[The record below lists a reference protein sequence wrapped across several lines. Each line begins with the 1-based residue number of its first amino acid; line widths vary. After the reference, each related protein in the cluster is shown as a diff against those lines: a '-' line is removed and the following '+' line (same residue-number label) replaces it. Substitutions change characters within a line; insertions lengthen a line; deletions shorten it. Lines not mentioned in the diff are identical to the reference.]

1 MDLTHILLLLLLF
14 MGAYSI
20 WYSNRTSNQQKSG
33 ESVDKLIKLDAD
45 ISRMDP
51 LIREEFGRNREENQR
66 VQRESREEQQ
76 LALMNFERRLSE
88 SVRELNEMQR
98 QKFEDLVSK
107 QENIRKNADE
117 KLSEIRNTMEI
128 KLRNLQEDNAKQLDE
143 MRKTVDEKLQEGLE
157 QRFNQSFKLISDR
170 LEQVH
175 KGLGEM
181 QGLANGVGDLKK
193 VLSNVKTRG
202 IVGEIQLRNL
212 LEEFL
217 TRDQYEENVIVKPGT
232 QERVEFVVK
241 LPNKNQGGEDI
252 YVPIDSKFPIEV
264 YERLIDAYNAVGT
277 IPQKE
282 LDAAR
287 KAFADV
293 VKENAKT
300 ISSKYINPPVTT
312 DFAVMFVPTEGLY
325 AEILHLPGLSEILR
339 KEYQIIIVGPTNL
352 VAYLSSLQMGFRTLA
367 IEKRSSEVWQ
377 LLGAVKNEFGKF
389 GVVLE
394 ATRRKLELAANEI
407 DKAGVRSRAIEKK
420 LRDVQ
425 ELPAGQS
432 QDILQLPSFG
442 EAEDQD
448 FDLTHPDSDESD

>member
-1 MDLTHILLLLLLF
+1 MDLTLILLLLLLF
-14 MGAYSI
+14 MGVYSI
-20 WYSNRTSNQQKSG
+20 WYSNRTSNQQQSG
-33 ESVDKLIKLDAD
+33 ESADKLIKLDAD

-66 VQRESREEQQ
+66 ALRESREEQQ
-76 LALMNFERRLSE
+76 MAFMNFERRLSE
-88 SVRELNEMQR
+88 TVRELNDMQR
-98 QKFEDLVSK
+98 QKFEDLISK

-143 MRKTVDEKLQEGLE
+143 IRKTVDEKLQEGLE
-157 QRFNQSFKLISDR
+157 QRFNQSFTLISDR

-181 QGLANGVGDLKK
+181 QGLASGVGDLKK

-217 TRDQYEENVIVKPGT
+217 TRDQFEENVIVKPGT
-232 QERVEFVVK
+232 QERVEFAVK

-252 YVPIDSKFPIEV
+252 FVPIDSKFPIEV
-264 YERLIDAYNAVGT
+264 YERLIDAYNAAGT

-377 LLGAVKNEFGKF
+377 LLSAVKTEFGKF

-394 ATRRKLELAANEI
+394 ATRRKLELAANDI

-425 ELPAGQS
+425 ELPSGYS
-432 QDILQLPSFG
+432 QDILQLPAFG
-442 EAEDQD
+442 ETED
-448 FDLTHPDSDESD
+448 PDSDITYLDSEELE

>member
-1 MDLTHILLLLLLF
+1 

-20 WYSNRTSNQQKSG
+20 WYSNRTSNQQQSG

-66 VQRESREEQQ
+66 ALRESREEQQ
-76 LALMNFERRLSE
+76 MALMNFERRLSE
-88 SVRELNEMQR
+88 SARELNEMQR

-212 LEEFL
+212 LE
-217 TRDQYEENVIVKPGT
+217 
-232 QERVEFVVK
+232 
-241 LPNKNQGGEDI
+241 
-252 YVPIDSKFPIEV
+252 
-264 YERLIDAYNAVGT
+264 
-277 IPQKE
+277 
-282 LDAAR
+282 
-287 KAFADV
+287 
-293 VKENAKT
+293 
-300 ISSKYINPPVTT
+300 
-312 DFAVMFVPTEGLY
+312 DFSA
-325 AEILHLPGLSEILR
+325 
-339 KEYQIIIVGPTNL
+339 
-352 VAYLSSLQMGFRTLA
+352 
-367 IEKRSSEVWQ
+367 
-377 LLGAVKNEFGKF
+377 
-389 GVVLE
+389 
-394 ATRRKLELAANEI
+394 
-407 DKAGVRSRAIEKK
+407 
-420 LRDVQ
+420 
-425 ELPAGQS
+425 
-432 QDILQLPSFG
+432 
-442 EAEDQD
+442 
-448 FDLTHPDSDESD
+448 

>member
-20 WYSNRTSNQQKSG
+20 WFSGRNSNQQQSG
-33 ESVDKLIKLDAD
+33 ENADKLIKLDAD

-66 VQRESREEQQ
+66 ALRESREEQQ
-76 LALMNFERRLSE
+76 SALMNFERRLSE
-88 SVRELNEMQR
+88 SVRELNEVQR

-107 QENIRKNADE
+107 QEHIRKNADE
-117 KLSEIRNTMEI
+117 KLSEIRSTMEI
-128 KLRNLQEDNAKQLDE
+128 KLKGLQEDNARQLEE

-181 QGLANGVGDLKK
+181 QGLANGVGDLKR

-217 TRDQYEENVIVKPGT
+217 TREQFEENVIVKSGS
-232 QERVEFVVK
+232 QERVEFAVK
-241 LPNKNQGGEDI
+241 LPSKHQDGDDI
-252 YVPIDSKFPIEV
+252 LVPIDSKFPIEV
-264 YERLIDAYNAVGT
+264 YERLLDAYNAIGT
-277 IPQKE
+277 IPQKD

-287 KAFADV
+287 KAFVDV

-300 ISSKYINPPVTT
+300 ISSKYINPPITT

-325 AEILHLPGLSEILR
+325 AEILHQPGLSDMLR
-339 KEYQIIIVGPTNL
+339 KDFQIIIVGPTNL

-389 GVVLE
+389 GTVLE
-394 ATRRKLELAANEI
+394 ATKRKLELAASDI
-407 DKAGVRSRAIEKK
+407 DKAGVRTRAIERK

-432 QDILQLPSFG
+432 RELLQLPAFG
-442 EAEDQD
+442 EVDDVESDSSQEESEDQG
-448 FDLTHPDSDESD
+448 

>member
-20 WYSNRTSNQQKSG
+20 WYSNRTSNQQHSG

-66 VQRESREEQQ
+66 ALRESREEQQ
-76 LALMNFERRLSE
+76 MALMNFERRLSE
-88 SVRELNEMQR
+88 SARELNEMQR

-212 LEEFL
+212 LGEFL
-217 TRDQYEENVIVKPGT
+217 TRDQFEENVIVKPGT

-425 ELPAGQS
+425 ELPTGQS
-432 QDILQLPSFG
+432 QDILQLPAFG
-442 EAEDQD
+442 EVADHD
-448 FDLTHPDSDESD
+448 FDLTQPDSDETD

>member
-1 MDLTHILLLLLLF
+1 MDLTHILLFLLF
-14 MGAYSI
+14 LMVAYSI
-20 WYSNRTSNQQKSG
+20 WSSNRTSNQQQSG
-33 ESVDKLIKLDAD
+33 ENADKLIKLDAD

-66 VQRESREEQQ
+66 ALRESREEQQ
-76 LALMNFERRLSE
+76 AALMNFERRLSE
-88 SVRELNEMQR
+88 SVRELNEVQR
-98 QKFEDLVSK
+98 QKFDDLVSK
-107 QENIRKNADE
+107 QEHIRKNADE
-117 KLSEIRNTMEI
+117 KLSEIRSTMEI
-128 KLRNLQEDNAKQLDE
+128 KLKGLQEDNAKQLEE

-181 QGLANGVGDLKK
+181 QGLANGVGDLKR

-217 TRDQYEENVIVKPGT
+217 TREQFEENVIVKSGS
-232 QERVEFVVK
+232 QERVEFAVK
-241 LPNKNQGGEDI
+241 LPSKHQDGDDI
-252 YVPIDSKFPIEV
+252 LVPIDSKFPIEV
-264 YERLIDAYNAVGT
+264 YERLLDAYNAIGT

-287 KAFADV
+287 KAFVDV

-325 AEILHLPGLSEILR
+325 AEILHQPGLSDMLR
-339 KEYQIIIVGPTNL
+339 KDFQIIIVGPTNL

-389 GVVLE
+389 GTVLE
-394 ATRRKLELAANEI
+394 ATKRKLEMAANEI
-407 DKAGVRSRAIEKK
+407 DKAGVRTRAIEKK

-432 QDILQLPSFG
+432 RDLLQLPAFG
-442 EAEDQD
+442 EIDEVDSDTALEDSEDQG
-448 FDLTHPDSDESD
+448 

>member
-1 MDLTHILLLLLLF
+1 MDLTLILLLLLLF
-14 MGAYSI
+14 MGVYSI
-20 WYSNRTSNQQKSG
+20 WYSNRTSNQQQSG

-66 VQRESREEQQ
+66 ALRESREEQQ
-76 LALMNFERRLSE
+76 MAFMNFERRLSE
-88 SVRELNEMQR
+88 TVRELNEMQR
-98 QKFEDLVSK
+98 QKFEDLISK

-143 MRKTVDEKLQEGLE
+143 IRKTVDEKLQEGLE
-157 QRFNQSFKLISDR
+157 QRFNQSFTLISDR

-181 QGLANGVGDLKK
+181 QGLASGVGDLKK

-217 TRDQYEENVIVKPGT
+217 TRDQFEENVIVKPGT
-232 QERVEFVVK
+232 QERVEFAVK
-241 LPNKNQGGEDI
+241 LPNKNQGGDDI
-252 YVPIDSKFPIEV
+252 FVPIDSKFPIEV
-264 YERLIDAYNAVGT
+264 YERLIDAYNAAGT

-377 LLGAVKNEFGKF
+377 LLGAVKTEFGKF

-425 ELPAGQS
+425 ELPSGQS
-432 QDILQLPSFG
+432 QDILQLPAFG
-442 EAEDQD
+442 ETED
-448 FDLTHPDSDESD
+448 PDSDLTYLDSDELE

>member
-20 WYSNRTSNQQKSG
+20 WYSNRTSNQQQSG

-66 VQRESREEQQ
+66 ALRESREEQQ
-76 LALMNFERRLSE
+76 MALMNFERRLSE
-88 SVRELNEMQR
+88 SARELNEMQR

-217 TRDQYEENVIVKPGT
+217 TRDQFEENVIVKPGT

-300 ISSKYINPPVTT
+300 ISSKYVNPPVTT
-312 DFAVMFVPTEGLY
+312 DFAVMFVPTEGLKC
-325 AEILHLPGLSEILR
+325 L
-339 KEYQIIIVGPTNL
+339 
-352 VAYLSSLQMGFRTLA
+352 
-367 IEKRSSEVWQ
+367 
-377 LLGAVKNEFGKF
+377 
-389 GVVLE
+389 
-394 ATRRKLELAANEI
+394 
-407 DKAGVRSRAIEKK
+407 
-420 LRDVQ
+420 
-425 ELPAGQS
+425 
-432 QDILQLPSFG
+432 
-442 EAEDQD
+442 
-448 FDLTHPDSDESD
+448 

>member
-1 MDLTHILLLLLLF
+1 
-14 MGAYSI
+14 MGVYSI
-20 WYSNRTSNQQKSG
+20 WYSNRTSNQQQSG

-66 VQRESREEQQ
+66 ALRESREEQQ
-76 LALMNFERRLSE
+76 MAFMNFERRLSE
-88 SVRELNEMQR
+88 TVRELNEMQR
-98 QKFEDLVSK
+98 QKFEDLISK

-143 MRKTVDEKLQEGLE
+143 IRKTVDEKLQEGLE
-157 QRFNQSFKLISDR
+157 QRFNQSFTLISDR

-181 QGLANGVGDLKK
+181 QGLASGVGDLKK

-217 TRDQYEENVIVKPGT
+217 TRDQFEENVIVKPGT
-232 QERVEFVVK
+232 QERVEFAVK
-241 LPNKNQGGEDI
+241 LPNKNQGGDDI
-252 YVPIDSKFPIEV
+252 FVPIDSKFPIEV
-264 YERLIDAYNAVGT
+264 YERLIDAYNAAGT

-377 LLGAVKNEFGKF
+377 LLGAVKTEFGKF

-425 ELPAGQS
+425 ELPSGQS
-432 QDILQLPSFG
+432 QDILQLPAFG
-442 EAEDQD
+442 ETED
-448 FDLTHPDSDESD
+448 PDSDLTYLDSDELE

>member
-1 MDLTHILLLLLLF
+1 

-20 WYSNRTSNQQKSG
+20 WYSNRTTNQQKSG

-66 VQRESREEQQ
+66 ALRESREEQQ
-76 LALMNFERRLSE
+76 MALMSFERKLSE

-128 KLRNLQEDNAKQLDE
+128 KLRNMQEDNAKQLDE

-217 TRDQYEENVIVKPGT
+217 TRDQFEENVIVKPGT

-325 AEILHLPGLSEILR
+325 AEILHLPGLSEVLR
-339 KEYQIIIVGPTNL
+339 KEYQIVIVGPTNL

-425 ELPAGQS
+425 ELPSGQS
-432 QDILQLPSFG
+432 QEILQLPVFG

-448 FDLTHPDSDESD
+448 FDSTHHDSDESD

>member
-367 IEKRSSEVWQ
+367 IEKRSSEVWH

>member
-1 MDLTHILLLLLLF
+1 MDVTHILLLLLLF

-66 VQRESREEQQ
+66 ALRESREEQQ
-76 LALMNFERRLSE
+76 MALVNFERRLSD
-88 SVRELNEMQR
+88 SARELNEMQR

-117 KLSEIRNTMEI
+117 KLSEIRDTMEI

-193 VLSNVKTRG
+193 VLINVKTRG

-217 TRDQYEENVIVKPGT
+217 TRDQFEENVIVKPDT
-232 QERVEFVVK
+232 QERVEFAVK
-241 LPNKNQGGEDI
+241 LPNKNQGGDDI

-325 AEILHLPGLSEILR
+325 AEILHSPGLFELLR

-425 ELPAGQS
+425 ELPSGQS
-432 QDILQLPSFG
+432 QDILQLPAFG

-448 FDLTHPDSDESD
+448 FDSTHPNSDESE

>member
-1 MDLTHILLLLLLF
+1 

-20 WYSNRTSNQQKSG
+20 WFSNRASSKQQSG
-33 ESVDKLIKLDAD
+33 ESTDKLIKLDAD

-66 VQRESREEQQ
+66 ALRESREEQQ
-76 LALMNFERRLSE
+76 LALINFERRLSE
-88 SVRELNEMQR
+88 SIRELNEMQR
-98 QKFEDLVSK
+98 LKFEDLVSK

-217 TRDQYEENVIVKPGT
+217 TRDQFEENVIVKPGT

-241 LPNKNQGGEDI
+241 LPNKNQGGDDVL
-252 YVPIDSKFPIEV
+252 VPIDSKFPIEV
-264 YERLIDAYNAVGT
+264 YERLLDAYNAVGT

-287 KAFADV
+287 KAFSDV

-300 ISSKYINPPVTT
+300 ISSKYINPPITT

-389 GVVLE
+389 GTVLE
-394 ATRRKLELAANEI
+394 ATRRKLELAASEI

-432 QDILQLPSFG
+432 QDILQLPAFG
-442 EAEDQD
+442 ETEDS
-448 FDLTHPDSDESD
+448 DLFHPDADE

>member
-20 WYSNRTSNQQKSG
+20 WYSNRTSNQQQSG

-66 VQRESREEQQ
+66 ALRESREEQQ
-76 LALMNFERRLSE
+76 MAFMNFERRLSE
-88 SVRELNEMQR
+88 SARELNEMQR

-217 TRDQYEENVIVKPGT
+217 TRDQFEENVIVKPGT

-241 LPNKNQGGEDI
+241 LPSKNQGGEDI

-425 ELPAGQS
+425 ELPTGQS
-432 QDILQLPSFG
+432 QDILQLPAFG
-442 EAEDQD
+442 EVEDRD
-448 FDLTHPDSDESD
+448 FDLPHPDSDESD

>member
-425 ELPAGQS
+425 ELPTGQS
-432 QDILQLPSFG
+432 QDILQLPAFG
-442 EAEDQD
+442 EIDELDADLPQADSEDQ
-448 FDLTHPDSDESD
+448 E

>member
-1 MDLTHILLLLLLF
+1 
-14 MGAYSI
+14 
-20 WYSNRTSNQQKSG
+20 
-33 ESVDKLIKLDAD
+33 
-45 ISRMDP
+45 
-51 LIREEFGRNREENQR
+51 
-66 VQRESREEQQ
+66 
-76 LALMNFERRLSE
+76 
-88 SVRELNEMQR
+88 
-98 QKFEDLVSK
+98 
-107 QENIRKNADE
+107 
-117 KLSEIRNTMEI
+117 MEI

-217 TRDQYEENVIVKPGT
+217 TRDQFEENVIVKPGT

-252 YVPIDSKFPIEV
+252 LVPIDSKFPIEV

-425 ELPAGQS
+425 ELPTGQS
-432 QDILQLPSFG
+432 QDILQLPAFG
-442 EAEDQD
+442 EIDELDTDLPQADSEDQ
-448 FDLTHPDSDESD
+448 E

>member
-1 MDLTHILLLLLLF
+1 MDFTLLLLVLLCF
-14 MGAYSI
+14 MGAYTI
-20 WYSNRTSNQQKSG
+20 WSSQRTSKDQQSG
-33 ESVDKLIKLDAD
+33 ESTDKLIKLDAD

-51 LIREEFGRNREENQR
+51 LIREEFGRNREESQR
-66 VQRESREEQQ
+66 ALRESREEQQ
-76 LALMNFERRLSE
+76 MVLLNFERRLSE
-88 SVRELNEMQR
+88 SIRELNELQR
-98 QKFEDLVSK
+98 QKFEDLILK
-107 QENIRKNADE
+107 QEHIRKNADD
-117 KLSEIRNTMEI
+117 KLSEIRSTMED
-128 KLRNLQEDNAKQLDE
+128 KLKNLQDDNAKQLDE

-217 TRDQYEENVIVKPGT
+217 TRDQYEENVIVKQGT

-241 LPNKNQGGEDI
+241 LPNKQQGGEDI
-252 YVPIDSKFPIEV
+252 LVPIDSKFPIEV

-282 LDAAR
+282 IEAAR

-300 ISSKYINPPVTT
+300 IASKYINPPVTT

-325 AEILHLPGLSEILR
+325 AEILHLPGLFEFLR

-367 IEKRSSEVWQ
+367 IEQRSSEVWK
-377 LLGAVKNEFGKF
+377 LLGAVKSEFGKF
-389 GVVLE
+389 GTVLE
-394 ATRRKLELAANEI
+394 ATKRKLELAASEI
-407 DKAGVRSRAIEKK
+407 DKAGVRTRAIEKK

-425 ELPAGQS
+425 ELPSGQS
-432 QDILQLPSFG
+432 NDLLHLPAFG
-442 EAEDQD
+442 ELDEI
-448 FDLTHPDSDESD
+448 DSDSSEEDSEEQR

>member
-20 WYSNRTSNQQKSG
+20 WFLNKKSSQQQSG
-33 ESVDKLIKLDAD
+33 ENVDKLIKLDAD

-66 VQRESREEQQ
+66 ALRESREEQQ
-76 LALMNFERRLSE
+76 TALMNFERRLSD
-88 SVRELNEMQR
+88 SVRELNEVQR

-107 QENIRKNADE
+107 QEHIRKNADE
-117 KLSEIRNTMEI
+117 KLSEIRNTMES
-128 KLRNLQEDNAKQLDE
+128 KLKSLQEDNTKQLEE

-157 QRFNQSFKLISDR
+157 QRFNQSFKLISER

-181 QGLANGVGDLKK
+181 QGLANGVGDLKR

-217 TRDQYEENVIVKPGT
+217 TREQFEENVIVKSGS
-232 QERVEFVVK
+232 QERVEFAVK
-241 LPNKNQGGEDI
+241 LPSKHQDGDDI
-252 YVPIDSKFPIEV
+252 LVPIDSKFPIEV
-264 YERLIDAYNAVGT
+264 YERLLDAYSAIGT
-277 IPQKE
+277 IPQKD

-287 KAFADV
+287 KAFVDV

-325 AEILHLPGLSEILR
+325 AEILHQPGLSDMLR
-339 KEYQIIIVGPTNL
+339 KDFQIIIVGPTNL

-389 GVVLE
+389 GTVLE
-394 ATRRKLELAANEI
+394 ATKRKLELAASDI
-407 DKAGVRSRAIEKK
+407 DKAGVRTRAIERK

-432 QDILQLPSFG
+432 RELLQLPAFG
-442 EAEDQD
+442 DIEDV
-448 FDLTHPDSDESD
+448 ESDISQEDSEEPA

>member
-1 MDLTHILLLLLLF
+1 MELTDILLLLLFF
-14 MGAYSI
+14 MVAYSI
-20 WYSNRTSNQQKSG
+20 WFSSRTSQQQQSG
-33 ESVDKLIKLDAD
+33 DSIDKLIKLDAD
-45 ISRMDP
+45 ITRMDP
-51 LIREEFGRNREENQR
+51 LIREEFARNREESQR
-66 VQRESREEQQ
+66 SLRESREEQQ
-76 LALMNFERRLSE
+76 LALSNFERKLSD
-88 SVRELNEMQR
+88 SVRELNEVQR
-98 QKFEDLVSK
+98 QKFDDLVSK
-107 QENIRKNADE
+107 QEHIRKNADD
-117 KLSEIRNTMEI
+117 KLSEIRSTMEM
-128 KLRNLQEDNAKQLDE
+128 KLKSLQEDNAKQLDE

-157 QRFNQSFKLISDR
+157 QRFNQSFKMISDR

-241 LPNKNQGGEDI
+241 LPNKNQGGEDVL
-252 YVPIDSKFPIEV
+252 VPIDSKFPIEV
-264 YERLIDAYNAVGT
+264 YERLMDAYNAVGT
-277 IPQKE
+277 ISQKE
-282 LDAAR
+282 IDAAR

-300 ISSKYINPPVTT
+300 ISSKYINPPITT

-325 AEILHLPGLSEILR
+325 AEILHQPGLSDMLR
-339 KEYQIIIVGPTNL
+339 KEYQIIVVGPTNL

-389 GVVLE
+389 GTVLE
-394 ATRRKLELAANEI
+394 ATRRKLELAASEI

-425 ELPAGQS
+425 ELPSSQS
-432 QDILQLPSFG
+432 QDILQLPAFG
-442 EAEDQD
+442 EGD
-448 FDLTHPDSDESD
+448 DSESDIADNQNEQSE

>member
-1 MDLTHILLLLLLF
+1 M
-14 MGAYSI
+14 A
-20 WYSNRTSNQQKSG
+20 
-33 ESVDKLIKLDAD
+33 LI
-45 ISRMDP
+45 
-51 LIREEFGRNREENQR
+51 
-66 VQRESREEQQ
+66 
-76 LALMNFERRLSE
+76 NFERRLSE
-88 SVRELNEMQR
+88 SARELNEMQR

-217 TRDQYEENVIVKPGT
+217 TRDQFEENVIVKPGT

-425 ELPAGQS
+425 ELPTGQS
-432 QDILQLPSFG
+432 QDILQLPAFG
-442 EAEDQD
+442 EVEDRD
-448 FDLTHPDSDESD
+448 FDLTQPDSDETD

>member
-20 WYSNRTSNQQKSG
+20 WYSSRTSNQQQSG

-66 VQRESREEQQ
+66 ALRESREEQQ
-76 LALMNFERRLSE
+76 MALMNFERRLSE
-88 SVRELNEMQR
+88 SARELNEMQR

-217 TRDQYEENVIVKPGT
+217 TRDQFEENVIVKPGT

-252 YVPIDSKFPIEV
+252 YVPIDSKFPI
-264 YERLIDAYNAVGT
+264 
-277 IPQKE
+277 
-282 LDAAR
+282 
-287 KAFADV
+287 
-293 VKENAKT
+293 
-300 ISSKYINPPVTT
+300 
-312 DFAVMFVPTEGLY
+312 
-325 AEILHLPGLSEILR
+325 
-339 KEYQIIIVGPTNL
+339 
-352 VAYLSSLQMGFRTLA
+352 
-367 IEKRSSEVWQ
+367 
-377 LLGAVKNEFGKF
+377 
-389 GVVLE
+389 
-394 ATRRKLELAANEI
+394 
-407 DKAGVRSRAIEKK
+407 
-420 LRDVQ
+420 
-425 ELPAGQS
+425 
-432 QDILQLPSFG
+432 
-442 EAEDQD
+442 
-448 FDLTHPDSDESD
+448 

>member
-1 MDLTHILLLLLLF
+1 MV
-14 MGAYSI
+14 AYTI
-20 WYSNRTSNQQKSG
+20 WLSQRASQEQQPGDSA
-33 ESVDKLIKLDAD
+33 DKLIKLDAD

-51 LIREEFGRNREENQR
+51 LIREEFARNREESQR
-66 VQRESREEQQ
+66 SLRESREEQQ
-76 LALMNFERRLSE
+76 MVLVNFERRMSE
-88 SVRELNEMQR
+88 SIRELNELQR
-98 QKFEDLVSK
+98 QKFEDLISK
-107 QENIRKNADE
+107 QEHIRKNADD
-117 KLSEIRNTMEI
+117 KLSEIRSTMEH
-128 KLRNLQEDNAKQLDE
+128 KLKHLQEDNAKQLDE

-217 TRDQYEENVIVKPGT
+217 TKDQYEENVIVKQGT

-241 LPNKNQGGEDI
+241 LPNKNQGGDDI
-252 YVPIDSKFPIEV
+252 LVPIDSKFPIEV

-325 AEILHLPGLSEILR
+325 AEILHAPGLFELLR

-367 IEKRSSEVWQ
+367 IEKRSSEVWK
-377 LLGAVKNEFGKF
+377 LLGAVKSEFGKF
-389 GVVLE
+389 GMVLE
-394 ATRRKLELAANEI
+394 ATKRKLELAASEI
-407 DKAGVRSRAIEKK
+407 DKAGVRTRAIEKK

-432 QDILQLPSFG
+432 NDVLQLPAFG
-442 EAEDQD
+442 DMD
-448 FDLTHPDSDESD
+448 DIDSDSSEMDSEEDN

>member
-1 MDLTHILLLLLLF
+1 MDLTLILLLLLLF
-14 MGAYSI
+14 MGVYSI
-20 WYSNRTSNQQKSG
+20 WYSNRTSNQQQSG
-33 ESVDKLIKLDAD
+33 ESADKLIKLDAD

-66 VQRESREEQQ
+66 ALRESREEQQ
-76 LALMNFERRLSE
+76 MAFMNFERRLSE
-88 SVRELNEMQR
+88 TVRELNDMQR
-98 QKFEDLVSK
+98 QKFEDLISK

-143 MRKTVDEKLQEGLE
+143 IRKTVDEKLQEGLE
-157 QRFNQSFKLISDR
+157 QRFNQSFTLISDR

-181 QGLANGVGDLKK
+181 QGLASGVGDLKK

-217 TRDQYEENVIVKPGT
+217 TRDQFEENVIVKPGT
-232 QERVEFVVK
+232 QERVEFAVK

-252 YVPIDSKFPIEV
+252 FVPIDSKFPIEV
-264 YERLIDAYNAVGT
+264 YERLIDAYNAAGT

-293 VKENAKT
+293 VKENAKK
-300 ISSKYINPPVTT
+300 IHK
-312 DFAVMFVPTEGLY
+312 
-325 AEILHLPGLSEILR
+325 
-339 KEYQIIIVGPTNL
+339 NL
-352 VAYLSSLQMGFRTLA
+352 NL
-367 IEKRSSEVWQ
+367 
-377 LLGAVKNEFGKF
+377 
-389 GVVLE
+389 
-394 ATRRKLELAANEI
+394 
-407 DKAGVRSRAIEKK
+407 KK
-420 LRDVQ
+420 LIFTIFVDQ
-425 ELPAGQS
+425 KS
-432 QDILQLPSFG
+432 SF
-442 EAEDQD
+442 
-448 FDLTHPDSDESD
+448 FVKFSNVL